1 MKVGVLH
8 DGARGIAEHIFQAEV
23 DRAGAVAL
31 GKDKPHVARSLAHH
45 IHRCA
50 LPFGDAPHA
59 GGILLLNQQAHALL
73 ALVANHLACG
83 EGRIADR

>member
-1 MKVGVLH
+1 MEVGVLH
-8 DGARGIAEHIFQAEV
+8 DGAGGIAEHIFQAEV

-31 GKDKPHVARSLAHH
+31 SKDKPHVARSLAHDV
-45 IHRCA
+45 HRCA

-59 GGILLLNQQAHALL
+59 GGILVLNQQAHALL
-73 ALVANHLACG
+73 ALVANNLACG